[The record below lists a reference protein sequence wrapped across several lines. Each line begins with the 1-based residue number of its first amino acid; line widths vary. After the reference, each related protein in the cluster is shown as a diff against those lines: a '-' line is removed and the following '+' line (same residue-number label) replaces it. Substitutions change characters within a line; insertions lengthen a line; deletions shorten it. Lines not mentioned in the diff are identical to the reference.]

1 MDSSVE
7 LLDGKDAMRRV
18 CVQSE
23 YEYCR
28 QCLHLEDTRKEACNR
43 CADLELEIEGK
54 KNEVE
59 LLQHK
64 LVALEGEKIAVE
76 NELQLLKRN
85 SKEIEA
91 QETHTK
97 NVTNSVMGEGLK
109 PMGGVVDLTEEEIEG
124 EDEVFRLM
132 TENKVLEC
140 EKRKAESDIEVWKG
154 KCKEMQ
160 LLITELEKK
169 LVSKDGNTA
178 VHNKEEMNEH
188 RFLQNASLASA
199 TLDGLQAVEEVTKL
213 DGTIHPKAGMET
225 SGTESKHENG
235 EKDVDHIRKRIRLVE
250 EGHSNK
256 KIAPCTP
263 SGVKS
268 AVNIVIDIDGSDEDT
283 NGLCMP
289 SLSGSKVVGSLPDY
303 GIGNS
308 MSENKLYSNNNIKI
322 SPVIHSDDDYDD
334 LIGPNS
340 GVTGV
345 PCISTPKRK
354 RAYNIVV
361 SDNDSDD
368 DNLPLCTLMIRHSD
382 EQPRDNH
389 PKKDSME
396 STVSE
401 DEVKGSGSRRRLV
414 KLKSYKDKGDGVK
427 RSLNY
432 ENNCGSKC
440 HHGISASGDD
450 DDVGDDESD
459 NEGESLDSFI
469 VKDDDDDDSNGDGV
483 SDSNDGSN
491 NNDASA
497 ADDSSFDPEIASD
510 NDETFGEIISR
521 IRRKKTHKLEWD
533 YEADMLA
540 AFAEVPELCM
550 KAVCALYRMQTDDEK
565 NCKSTMY
572 MNERGFSQCDAY
584 RGSQLAQFL
593 TDGNPKGDVIKSVK
607 ELQEH
612 DPKGL
617 EKCWSLAQRYSKQL
631 FEIYKNKEDPLFLP
645 S

>member
-7 LLDGKDAMRRV
+7 LLDGNDAMRRV

-23 YEYCR
+23 YECCR
-28 QCLHLEDTRKEACNR
+28 QCLNLEDSRKEAWNR
-43 CADLELEIEGK
+43 CAALELEIEGK

-109 PMGGVVDLTEEEIEG
+109 PMGGVIDLTEEEIEG
-124 EDEVFRLM
+124 EDEVLRLM

-140 EKRKAESDIEVWKG
+140 EKRKAETDIEVWKG
-154 KCKEMQ
+154 KCEEMQ

-169 LVSKDGNTA
+169 LVSEDGNTA

-188 RFLQNASLASA
+188 RCLQNASLASA
-199 TLDGLQAVEEVTKL
+199 TLDGLQAVEEVTKI
-213 DGTIHPKAGMET
+213 DGTIHPKTGMET
-225 SGTESKHENG
+225 SGTESEHENG

-250 EGHSNK
+250 EGHPNK

-268 AVNIVIDIDGSDEDT
+268 AVNRVIDIDGSDEDT
-283 NGLCMP
+283 NELCMP
-289 SLSGSKVVGSLPDY
+289 SLSESKVVGGLPDY

-334 LIGPNS
+334 LIGPNN
-340 GVTGV
+340 GA

-361 SDNDSDD
+361 TDSDSDD
-368 DNLPLCTLMIRHSD
+368 DNLPLCRLGIRHSD
-382 EQPRDNH
+382 EQPRDYH
-389 PKKDSME
+389 PKKNSME

-401 DEVKGSGSRRRLV
+401 DEVKDSGSRRRLV
-414 KLKSYKDKGDGVK
+414 KLKSYEDKGDGVK

-432 ENNCGSKC
+432 ENNCGANC
-440 HHGISASGDD
+440 GDED
-450 DDVGDDESD
+450 EDDESD
-459 NEGESLDSFI
+459 NEGESLDGFI
-469 VKDDDDDDSNGDGV
+469 VDDDDDCNGDGL

-510 NDETFGEIISR
+510 NEETFGEIISR

-533 YEADMLA
+533 YEADMLT

-593 TDGNPKGDVIKSVK
+593 TDGNLKGDVIKSVK
-607 ELQEH
+607 ELEEH

-631 FEIYKNKEDPLFLP
+631 FEIYKNNEDPLFLP